1 MTGAVIVV
9 IDFWILADVVFAINT
24 ITAFIIVFREKRDIS
39 ATWAWLLV
47 LLVLPVVGFL
57 LYLFAGRKLS
67 HRRIFD
73 LKAQQRL
80 GIDQIVANQKLQFDE
95 HELLPANQV
104 TNSAR
109 ELVRLFLENDNAVL
123 TKRNAVR
130 IYTDGNK
137 LFDSIFE
144 DVRRAKHH
152 INIEFFTWYNDQIG
166 NEFVK
171 ILEKKARHGVHVR
184 VIYDTLGSHGSKRKL
199 FKHLVELGGQVE
211 PFLTSKFLPFS
222 LRLNFRDHRKLVIID
237 GKTGYIGGFNVG
249 DQYLNRKKKF
259 GYWRDTHLRVVGD
272 AVLSLQSRF
281 FLDWNATTKKDKVRF
296 DAKYF
301 PQTVAKGSTSMQ
313 IVSSGPDDDREK
325 IKQGYVKMISIATKK
340 IYIESP
346 YFVPDS
352 SVLEA
357 LSIAATAGVDVRLI
371 IPDQPDHPFVYR
383 ATEYYCQELINA
395 GGKIYS
401 YQNGFMHSKMIV
413 IDGKIVSIGSA
424 NMDIRSFKLNFEA
437 NAFLYDREF
446 AHATELIFLHDQQ
459 KSDFLTKEHF
469 RNQSRYIKI
478 KQKLSRLVAPIL

>member
-1 MTGAVIVV
+1 MGAATKMLDLWIL
-9 IDFWILADVVFAINT
+9 IDFVVLINT
-24 ITAFIIVFREKRDIS
+24 ITSFVIVFREKRDIS

-47 LLVLPVVGFL
+47 LLALPVLGFL

-73 LKAQQRL
+73 LKAQEPL
-80 GIDQIVANQKLQFDE
+80 GIDQIVANQKLKDDDN
-95 HELLPANQV
+95 ELLPANQV

-109 ELVRLFLENDNAVL
+109 ELVRLFLETDNAVL

-130 IYTDGNK
+130 IYTDGEK
-137 LFDSIFE
+137 LFESIFE

-152 INIEFFTWYNDQIG
+152 INIEFFTWYNDRIG
-166 NEFVK
+166 QEFVR

-184 VIYDTLGSHGSKRKL
+184 VIYDTLGSHGSKQKL

-211 PFLTSKFLPFS
+211 PFLTSKFLPFT

-249 DQYLNRKKKF
+249 DQYLSRKERF

-272 AVLSLQSRF
+272 AVLSIQSRF
-281 FLDWNATTKKDKVRF
+281 FLDWNATTKRDHVKF
-296 DAKYF
+296 DQRYF
-301 PQTVAKGSTSMQ
+301 PRTNSNGSTSMQ

-325 IKQGYVKMISIATKK
+325 IKQGYVKMISIATKS

-346 YFVPDS
+346 YFVPDV

-357 LSIAATAGVDVRLI
+357 LSIAATAGIDVRLI
-371 IPDQPDHPFVYR
+371 IPDRPDHPFVYR
-383 ATEYYCQELINA
+383 ATEYYSRELMNA
-395 GGKIYS
+395 GGKVYT
-401 YQNGFMHSKMIV
+401 YENGFMHSKMVV
-413 IDGKIVSIGSA
+413 IDGKMVSIGSA

-459 KSDFLTKEHF
+459 KSRFLTSEYFQQQTHLV
-469 RNQSRYIKI
+469 KI
-478 KQKLSRLVAPIL
+478 KQTLSRLLAPIL